1 LEKASDRSCALRES
15 RDGRDAPLDLPHLR
29 EYVLKQHVVLYAH
42 SSGRV
47 VLFALRHHP
56 QLSSMV

>member
-47 VLFALRHHP
+47 VLLRCGTTRN
-56 QLSSMV
+56 